1 MEKILLIWISVSPK
15 AFLITIQ
22 AAHEMSK
29 LMDRVLQKSHRK
41 RHVRQLRLYTF
52 LRILKTE
59 HSAANKRRAVDEAL
73 RVLRTIKHIRE
84 TRLNELFTPAEVSR
98 SWEKANKIMIESYTE
113 FNTSVAEEGDLS
125 CHICMDKVGDFL
137 LIHGDSAHGGV
148 CGACALRILLDGHK
162 CPFCVRSV
170 RMMCARD
177 SIRPVDSTKE
187 GGLRIF
193 DT

>member
-84 TRLNELFTPAEVSR
+84 TRLNELFTPRAQVSFLC
-98 SWEKANKIMIESYTE
+98 EKCKNDVCQGQYSSGRL
-113 FNTSVAEEGDLS
+113 NEGRRAT
-125 CHICMDKVGDFL
+125 HI
-137 LIHGDSAHGGV
+137 
-148 CGACALRILLDGHK
+148 
-162 CPFCVRSV
+162 
-170 RMMCARD
+170 
-177 SIRPVDSTKE
+177 
-187 GGLRIF
+187 
-193 DT
+193 